1 MLILIVK
8 IFALNLLLTITLS
21 RITMP
26 ISDEIRSNKVDYKQ
40 KYSNLKRK
48 LKILIYVSIL
58 NVSLN

>member
-8 IFALNLLLTITLS
+8 IFAFNLLLTITLS
-21 RITMP
+21 GKTMP

-58 NVSLN
+58 YVSLN